1 MKVMKGRLFYEQIQN
16 HVGLKL
22 HSIVLAVYTSRKLI
36 LKNVVPIGIP
46 WKKCSHVLKEPN

>member
-1 MKVMKGRLFYEQIQN
+1 MKVMKGRLFNEQIQN
-16 HVGLKL
+16 YIGLKL